1 MFIAVSRFVS
11 VLLGAFFHKSLR
23 LTNDL
28 KRYQDSLPRPV
39 EVSSGF
45 HTSSRSPSRSS
56 YHIEEE
62 VPSHRKTKGTVYPL
76 AAESNER
83 RRHREIRHHLGEA
96 FVDCPHHTS
105 PDDESNEE
113 ACGSAFG
120 KCRAHLDV
128 QRFQRSAAVH
138 SAVKLN
144 IEATSNID
152 IRETNRF
159 RWLRQSRKVE
169 LPCHEG
175 CGAKIV
181 SQKLCRRRFLEQH
194 LRYCY

>member
-11 VLLGAFFHKSLR
+11 VLLGAFFHKRLR

-28 KRYQDSLPRPV
+28 ERYQDSLPRPV
-39 EVSSGF
+39 EVSLGF

-56 YHIEEE
+56 YHIKKEI
-62 VPSHRKTKGTVYPL
+62 PSHRKAKSTVYPL

-83 RRHREIRHHLGEA
+83 RRHRKIRHHLGEA

-120 KCRAHLDV
+120 KRRAHLDV
-128 QRFQRSAAVH
+128 QRFQRLAAVR
-138 SAVKLN
+138 STVKMN
-144 IEATSNID
+144 TEASRETV

-159 RWLRQSRKVE
+159 Q
-169 LPCHEG
+169 
-175 CGAKIV
+175 
-181 SQKLCRRRFLEQH
+181 
-194 LRYCY
+194 